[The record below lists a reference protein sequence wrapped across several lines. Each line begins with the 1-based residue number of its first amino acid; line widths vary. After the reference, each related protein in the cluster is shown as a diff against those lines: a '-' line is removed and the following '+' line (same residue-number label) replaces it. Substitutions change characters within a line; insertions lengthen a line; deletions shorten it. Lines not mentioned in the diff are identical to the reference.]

1 MGWKRKTYVEYRSK
15 GFKGLFPGNMALV
28 ETSVLAGMLIGDP
41 ITGFAGGGFVGL
53 GISVLLAAYAVQSV
67 FHIAKNSDEQIKV
80 ARENERL
87 LQQLIRHGLPNSA
100 PPTND
105 TKLVATRHAP
115 SRPSDDSKE
124 TSSPKLSSPS
134 NLSAGERVIEKRKS
148 GDFVITI
155 VEGANNHRR
164 YLVGQASFSS
174 LEHAEEFISLR
185 K

>member
-1 MGWKRKTYVEYRSK
+1 MNKSADLVVSISLFIGWLGIVL
-15 GFKGLFPGNMALV
+15 GGL
-28 ETSVLAGMLIGDP
+28 SVLAGMVSGDP

-100 PPTND
+100 SPTND
-105 TKLVATRHAP
+105 TKLVATRHAA
-115 SRPSDDSKE
+115 SRPIDDSRE
-124 TSSPKLSSPS
+124 TSPKLSSPS
-134 NLSAGERVIEKRKS
+134 NLTAGERVIEKRKS

-174 LEHAEEFISLR
+174 LEHAEEFIALR